1 MLLLLIRTPSIYQLS
16 DSQPPHK
23 LLQLLDAKHPTAWVE
38 FEKGDISEEE
48 LFLKFFK
55 DGRPFDTDGLITAL
69 IHAYDY
75 IDGMEDLL
83 KRLSLSGHEIHSFS
97 NYPSWY
103 RYIEKKLG
111 LTEYLSWTYISCE
124 GPMKGLRKPNIECY
138 RAVIDH
144 IQRDPAVDIIFIDDR
159 LANID
164 AAIDAGIVNAVHF
177 QGDVELLERT
187 LKTRGLEF

>member
-1 MLLLLIRTPSIYQLS
+1 
-16 DSQPPHK
+16 
-23 LLQLLDAKHPTAWVE
+23 
-38 FEKGDISEEE
+38 
-48 LFLKFFK
+48 
-55 DGRPFDTDGLITAL
+55 
-69 IHAYDY
+69 
-75 IDGMEDLL
+75 
-83 KRLSLSGHEIHSFS
+83 
-97 NYPSWY
+97 
-103 RYIEKKLG
+103 
-111 LTEYLSWTYISCE
+111 
-124 GPMKGLRKPNIECY
+124 MKGLRKPNIECY